1 MKKEIL
7 KAFRKDKETALRKID
22 VSISKWQ
29 KFSEKNKLFRNYNN
43 FKNDHWD
50 YSNRFFNLFNIRL
63 LWSDKIIK
71 SMNNVEELKV
81 INALYGLK
89 KFYLNISSIKPDLS
103 HPEILK
109 CYNLTAFKNN
119 FKIKKVFLKENID
132 VEILDP
138 FGNVTG
144 KDNQKIKENLT
155 KFKEKAL
162 NDIKKEIQTFEEF
175 KISDNQIQFNYKK
188 MSNNIILKKNKK
200 IDLKLN
206 VHGKKIKVLENT
218 KFVNLKKDLL
228 ILKNTINSININ
240 RPNLNNNLIRKIY
253 FQILK
258 NEQSNKV
265 ISVRKILLN
274 IVSKFINK
282 IKRNVP
288 I

>member
-253 FQILK
+253 SQILK

>member
-22 VSISKWQ
+22 VSICKWQ

-253 FQILK
+253 SQILK